1 MTLGLSDSG
10 RGISFQGHRRHRVHT
25 EIHANRTSTTSRLL
39 RAKAHGMQRGVVKS
53 EIVGLRQP
61 NEISINNILRSI
73 IIYTAA

>member
-1 MTLGLSDSG
+1 
-10 RGISFQGHRRHRVHT
+10 
-25 EIHANRTSTTSRLL
+25 
-39 RAKAHGMQRGVVKS
+39 MQRGVVKS